1 MSQTGIYMQIRL
13 ASHLHRNRCG
23 IYGFRF
29 VIPKL
34 LHVYFPQEEYR
45 FSLKTADKNK
55 AKRLSCRYINLVQ
68 FCFERIIHSMNFNE
82 ASEHASQLLKS
93 MNIVD
98 FESIIDFVKALAETA
113 DDSNKKLASEIINI
127 NMQVRELDEIRLEL
141 VSDFISS
148 IKEVPEEAID
158 TLVCDFYARAIP
170 LKSEEASLS
179 NQLQS
184 LTLEI

>member
-1 MSQTGIYMQIRL
+1 MQIRL

-29 VIPKL
+29 VISKL
-34 LHVYFPQEEYR
+34 FHLYFLQKEYR

-55 AKRLSCRYINLVQ
+55 AKRLSCRYINLVK
-68 FCFERIIHSMNFNE
+68 FSFERIIHSMNFNE

-93 MNIVD
+93 MNVVD

-127 NMQVRELDEIRLEL
+127 NKQVRELDEIRL
-141 VSDFISS
+141 
-148 IKEVPEEAID
+148 K
-158 TLVCDFYARAIP
+158 
-170 LKSEEASLS
+170 
-179 NQLQS
+179 
-184 LTLEI
+184 LEISVRFLLIVLGAVGFPALVKICSIVLFRKSGDLFIFGGNF